1 VFGIPKF
8 ERFFRAA
15 ASLDVDK
22 KDLKRHE
29 EFVNRK
35 VLDLLVAAE
44 ATAKANG
51 RRVVEPFDLPITKG
65 LQENIDRF
73 LQLDSEVEVTAMLDR
88 ITPRPQ
94 LELACSQ
101 AIDDHLLPIAGGL
114 SVAVARCFR
123 IVDSDLKNP
132 QSKHWQRAFGDLQP
146 APLAFFGTRAGAAKH
161 RPFCENRSRSW

>member
-1 VFGIPKF
+1 MFFKRHSETERHRNRPGTKEDNIVGTRTMGTRVFGIPKF

-73 LQLDSEVEVTAMLDR
+73 LQLDSEVEVTAMLGS
-88 ITPRPQ
+88 
-94 LELACSQ
+94 E
-101 AIDDHLLPIAGGL
+101 H
-114 SVAVARCFR
+114 
-123 IVDSDLKNP
+123 
-132 QSKHWQRAFGDLQP
+132 
-146 APLAFFGTRAGAAKH
+146 
-161 RPFCENRSRSW
+161 SRSSTCSSSVFRYASWCGEMPSVL